1 MAIAAWLVWCNGG
14 FRGNRLALTLF
25 LAQLALNSAWSFIC
39 FRLHN
44 LPLSVADMA
53 LLWLTVLATTYAFLR
68 VEPIAGQLFIVYLL
82 WVTFAASLNFALW
95 RLNA

>member
-14 FRGNRLALTLF
+14 FRGNRLALSLF

-39 FRLHN
+39 FQLHD
-44 LPLSVADMA
+44 LTLSVADMG

-68 VEPIAGQLFIVYLL
+68 VHRLASQLFIAYLL
-82 WVTFAASLNFALW
+82 WVTFAASLNVALW